1 MNRLLFAV
9 LALLAP
15 VSALAGPAQSG
26 PPGIAAGS
34 MDPAETSPQFLQVTE
49 PLPLQFPTD
58 HGQHPGYSTEWWY
71 FTGHLAAAGG
81 EQFGFELTF
90 FRIGVRPPAA
100 ESLPRSAWRTD
111 SIYLAHLALTDD
123 SGKFLPSAYGSPGEG
138 GRFFSA
144 DLRSRGSL
152 GEAGSAEDR
161 LAVHLKGLSAE
172 EEQGMII
179 RLKSDHPLVSFDLP
193 LISTKPPALQGDKG
207 FSRKGPQPGQA
218 SIYYSLTRLESR
230 CESGCSL
237 TAGGKKIPLVSAEAW
252 MDHEITSN
260 KLGGEALG
268 WDWFAVALDD
278 RSELMVYQLR
288 NKQGGKTPFSS
299 GSIIAADGEVTHLN
313 ADDFS
318 IAETGKWR
326 SPKSGITYP
335 SGWRVSVPKA
345 GLNLKIDPTVRAQEL
360 LTPGSTGVTYWEG
373 RCLVSD
379 GGERP
384 IGKAYVE
391 LVGYN

>member
-1 MNRLLFAV
+1 
-9 LALLAP
+9 
-15 VSALAGPAQSG
+15 
-26 PPGIAAGS
+26 
-34 MDPAETSPQFLQVTE
+34 
-49 PLPLQFPTD
+49 
-58 HGQHPGYSTEWWY
+58 
-71 FTGHLAAAGG
+71 
-81 EQFGFELTF
+81 
-90 FRIGVRPPAA
+90 
-100 ESLPRSAWRTD
+100 
-111 SIYLAHLALTDD
+111 
-123 SGKFLPSAYGSPGEG
+123 
-138 GRFFSA
+138 
-144 DLRSRGSL
+144 
-152 GEAGSAEDR
+152 
-161 LAVHLKGLSAE
+161 
-172 EEQGMII
+172 
-179 RLKSDHPLVSFDLP
+179 
-193 LISTKPPALQGDKG
+193 
-207 FSRKGPQPGQA
+207 
-218 SIYYSLTRLESR
+218 
-230 CESGCSL
+230 
-237 TAGGKKIPLVSAEAW
+237 